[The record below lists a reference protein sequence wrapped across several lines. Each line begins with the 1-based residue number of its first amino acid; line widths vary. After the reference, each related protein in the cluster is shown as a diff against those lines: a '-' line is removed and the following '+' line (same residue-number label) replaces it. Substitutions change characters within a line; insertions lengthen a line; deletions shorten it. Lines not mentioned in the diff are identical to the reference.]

1 MTRDPYANDL
11 TPYEQMIR
19 EREMTEEI
27 TRQREEMKRSAWARS
42 EPHRRISEQWFRE
55 WMKRQ

>member
-1 MTRDPYANDL
+1 MTRDPYTNDL

-19 EREMTEEI
+19 ERAMTEEI
-27 TRQREEMKRSAWARS
+27 SRQREEARRSVWAWS
-42 EPHRRISEQWFRE
+42 EQHRKVSEQWFRE